1 MTEAEK
7 HFEELAL
14 QIPAA
19 QQGKMFGALCLKAS
33 NGKAFLLSKNENIAI
48 KLNGSHLEEAL
59 NLNGATIFEPSEGKK
74 MNGWVQIPAE
84 HQNKWLSF
92 AEAALTEV
100 EKTEKKVSK
109 SK

>member
-7 HFEELAL
+7 HFTELAAE
-14 QIPAA
+14 IPEA

-33 NGKAFLLSKNENIAI
+33 NGKAFLLLKNGNIAI
-48 KLNGSHLEEAL
+48 KLSGPSLEEAL
-59 NLNGATIFEPSEGKK
+59 HLKGSMIFEPSEGKK

-84 HQNKWLSF
+84 YQNLWKEY
-92 AEAALTEV
+92 AQTALAEV
-100 EKTEKKVSK
+100 EKIEIKPSK